1 MIERQKKLRVAA
13 TAALVAGVLG
23 LAGCGGGGGGN
34 DGGIVNIGNAGGGV
48 GVSGGT
54 IPASALQDSG
64 GFIQY
69 VKQVVSRNLDTSEPI
84 DLNNAVAP
92 TSNTT
97 EAVTVDL

>member
-1 MIERQKKLRVAA
+1 MIEKHRRLRVAA
-13 TAALVAGVLG
+13 TAALAAGVLM
-23 LAGCGGGGGGN
+23 LAGCGGGGGGS
-34 DGGIVNIGNAGGGV
+34 DGGITNIGNSGGGV

-64 GFIQY
+64 SFIQY

-97 EAVTVDL
+97 EATSIDL

>member
-1 MIERQKKLRVAA
+1 MIDRQRKLRVAA
-13 TAALVAGVLG
+13 MAAVTAGVLA
-23 LAGCGGGGGGN
+23 LAGCGGGGGG
-34 DGGIVNIGNAGGGV
+34 DGGVTNIGNSGGGV

-64 GFIQY
+64 SFITY

-97 EAVTVDL
+97 EAVTIDL